1 MTDRRTSVSPDTQR
15 AIETFLDE
23 QMLEHDVPGLSITV
37 VDRDGVCYATG
48 MGARNIDARAPATP
62 DTLYSIASVT
72 KTFTAI
78 ATLQLV
84 EAGELNLSDEIGDYV
99 PYWSDVPGEPI
110 TVHDLLSHSSGM
122 PSNYVGQRGFLF
134 SETQPTTPV
143 LTRDD
148 YIRHY
153 NGASD
158 HRVSDLDGY
167 LYSNEG
173 YFILGELITEV
184 SDRQYA
190 DHVENDIF
198 SPLGMDRS
206 QVGHGKLSETDEDSI
221 TGYIIN
227 DGEPVANEFDL
238 ESALRP
244 PYSAGGILSSMTDL
258 ARLSQCLLNGGELDG
273 TRILSTEMVEEM
285 STHQAPTW
293 ETVDG
298 HERGYGYGQKIQ
310 THTGEPFVGH
320 TGTAGGVCRA
330 FVGML
335 PESNLGVSLGTN
347 TAGVP
352 IETLAQGVLA
362 IVQDQSPVETV
373 PRLSVQHKIDAVTG
387 RYRGYRGGLTA
398 DVEQAEDAEGCIT
411 ITYQDGP
418 EWEFSAVPEST
429 VHDEYRFHTVWGDG
443 KKEPVVFRDTSDG
456 MVMRCN
462 IDRLERTS
470 TDI

>member
-1 MTDRRTSVSPDTQR
+1 M
-15 AIETFLDE
+15 
-23 QMLEHDVPGLSITV
+23 
-37 VDRDGVCYATG
+37 
-48 MGARNIDARAPATP
+48 
-62 DTLYSIASVT
+62 
-72 KTFTAI
+72 
-78 ATLQLV
+78 
-84 EAGELNLSDEIGDYV
+84 
-99 PYWSDVPGEPI
+99 
-110 TVHDLLSHSSGM
+110 
-122 PSNYVGQRGFLF
+122 
-134 SETQPTTPV
+134 
-143 LTRDD
+143 
-148 YIRHY
+148 
-153 NGASD
+153 
-158 HRVSDLDGY
+158 
-167 LYSNEG
+167 
-173 YFILGELITEV
+173 
-184 SDRQYA
+184 
-190 DHVENDIF
+190 
-198 SPLGMDRS
+198 
-206 QVGHGKLSETDEDSI
+206 
-221 TGYIIN
+221 
-227 DGEPVANEFDL
+227 
-238 ESALRP
+238 
-244 PYSAGGILSSMTDL
+244 
-258 ARLSQCLLNGGELDG
+258 
-273 TRILSTEMVEEM
+273 
-285 STHQAPTW
+285 
-293 ETVDG
+293 
-298 HERGYGYGQKIQ
+298 
-310 THTGEPFVGH
+310 GH

-335 PESNLGVSLGTN
+335 PESGLGVSLGAN